1 MTPPTAEV
9 RREMV
14 TDDLFPAKSR
24 EARRRRMVMRRS
36 SAIVGASQQSSSP
49 KNDEIIPPTRRQ
61 KRRDCCQRLE
71 DGKRNRKSSLSSS
84 SSSSSESSSS
94 DEAEASEAMPSTTTG
109 KFLADDLV
117 PVFGSISVSGR
128 CREMEDAISVQPGFC
143 RPEISGRR
151 PLHFFA
157 VYDGHGGSHV
167 AILCQEKMHVFLEE
181 ELMRVASN
189 SSEGSSCSSS
199 AAQERTAEV
208 SQEERWKTVMGRCF
222 ERMDEVAL
230 SSCACGG
237 ITTPCRCEQAG
248 VTSEIVGSTAVVAVL
263 TTDTILV
270 ANCGDS
276 RAVLSRGG
284 RAIPLSTDHKPD
296 RPDELAR
303 IEAAGGRVIYL
314 SGARVLGILAM
325 SRALGDKYLKPIV
338 ISEPELTIT
347 ERTPEDECLILASD
361 GLWDVLSNELACE
374 VARKCLH
381 EEESSSNAARIL
393 DAEPPDGDTGT
404 EQMNQS
410 RCSLAAAL
418 LTRLALGRKSSD
430 NISVIVIDLKR
441 D

>member
-1 MTPPTAEV
+1 MPPPMAEV
-9 RREMV
+9 CLKMV
-14 TDDLFPAKSR
+14 SDDESPAKCR
-24 EARRRRMVMRRS
+24 ETRRRQMVMRRS
-36 SAIVGASQQSSSP
+36 SAEGPTEQSYLP
-49 KNDEIIPPTRRQ
+49 ENENIPP
-61 KRRDCCQRLE
+61 KRGEKRPDSPERLDE
-71 DGKRNRKSSLSSS
+71 CKRNRTSKIVESPSSS
-84 SSSSSESSSS
+84 SSSSQSSPSGG
-94 DEAEASEAMPSTTTG
+94 AEVSASVPSITMGQNLTN
-109 KFLADDLV
+109 DLV
-117 PVFGSISVSGR
+117 PIFGSISVSGR
-128 CREMEDAISVQPGFC
+128 CREMEDAISVHPDFC
-143 RPEISGRR
+143 RPEISDRR

-167 AILCQEKMHVFLEE
+167 ATLCKERMYVFLRE

-189 SSEGSSCSSS
+189 SDEGGSNS
-199 AAQERTAEV
+199 AAQQQE
-208 SQEERWKTVMGRCF
+208 SQEERWKSVMRKCF

-237 ITTPCRCEQAG
+237 VTNPCMCEQAG
-248 VTSEIVGSTAVVAVL
+248 GTSDIVGSTAVVSVL
-263 TTDTILV
+263 TPDSIVV

-296 RPDELAR
+296 RPDELGR

-314 SGARVLGILAM
+314 NGARVLGILAM

-361 GLWDVLSNELACE
+361 GLWDVLSNDLACE

-381 EEESSSNAARIL
+381 EGGPSTAARIL
-393 DAEPPDGDTGT
+393 NEEPPDENATAT
-404 EQMNQS
+404 EQMEQS

-430 NISVIVIDLKR
+430 NISVIVIDLKKG
-441 D
+441 